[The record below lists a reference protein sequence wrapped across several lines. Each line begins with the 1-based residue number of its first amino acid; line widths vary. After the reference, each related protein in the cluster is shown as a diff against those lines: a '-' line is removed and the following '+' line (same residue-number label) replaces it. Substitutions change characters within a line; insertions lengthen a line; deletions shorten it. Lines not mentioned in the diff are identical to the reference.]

1 MDDKIL
7 DLLEKVYIELQST
20 KTELKGDINGLK
32 DDVANID
39 RRLTKL
45 ETRIENDV
53 TNKLDLLYE
62 SQVDTNKRIEIIDK
76 KIDELNHK
84 VNQHDLKIKV
94 IESGRRKRT
103 I

>member
-84 VNQHDLKIKV
+84 VNQHDYGITSIGFCV
-94 IESGRRKRT
+94 SS
-103 I
+103 